1 MMKRPPDD
9 TIAELFEQHAPALLL
24 YARQWIGAAAA
35 DDVVQRVFVKL
46 LSGGKLPADPRT
58 WLFRCVR
65 NEAIS
70 SWRSDQRRAQRER
83 SAGED
88 APPWFLS
95 SIDDA
100 IDAAAAQQV
109 MAELPAAQREIV
121 TLRIWSGL
129 TLAQIA
135 QVTGQPTSSVHHQL
149 NEALSTMRQRLES
162 ICRSNPPTGEIRN

>member
-1 MMKRPPDD
+1 MKRPPDD
-9 TIAELFEQHAPALLL
+9 TIAKLFEQHASALLL

-70 SWRSDQRRAQRER
+70 TWRSDQRRARREQ
-83 SAGED
+83 AIAED
-88 APPWFLS
+88 APPWFVPGL
-95 SIDDA
+95 DDP
-100 IDAAAAQQV
+100 IDAAAAQRAL
-109 MAELPAAQREIV
+109 AELSAEQREIV

-129 TLAQIA
+129 TLAQITE
-135 QVTGQPTSSVHHQL
+135 VTGLPTSSVHHQL
-149 NEALSTMRQRLES
+149 NQALSTMRQRLES
-162 ICRSNPPTGEIRN
+162 LCRSNPPTRETRS